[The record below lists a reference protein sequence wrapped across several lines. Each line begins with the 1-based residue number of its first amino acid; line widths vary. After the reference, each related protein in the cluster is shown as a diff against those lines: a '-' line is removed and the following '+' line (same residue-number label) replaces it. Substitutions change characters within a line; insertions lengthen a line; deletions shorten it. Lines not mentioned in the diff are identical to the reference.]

1 VSTFQFIIGFLVLF
15 ALALLLGW
23 TEQNVKSPA
32 ASASVG
38 IGAILLLLLMGG
50 WGDFHYIP
58 HTVETSISAQSNW
71 LVGEMKDCYSE
82 PLDPA
87 SAFLLHREPGYVAE
101 SFNCDDGPKHTMT
114 IKFYGRLNQ
123 PEHRIAYWRCTRKSE
138 EFICRQT
145 GAE

>member
-101 SFNCDDGPKHTMT
+101 SFNCDDGPKPLLSGY
-114 IKFYGRLNQ
+114 F
-123 PEHRIAYWRCTRKSE
+123 SE
-138 EFICRQT
+138 ESRNLLRISMMLRLFPGTI
-145 GAE
+145 